1 MDIKTNLYLCPIYT
15 TYANV
20 EYYEKQIIEGLKE
33 GKDKAF
39 RDLYDIYYHRLFCIA
54 RQYLQDEF
62 IAETIVS
69 DVFFHLW
76 ESRKSLIIQI
86 SLNAYLIRSVRNYS
100 INYLQKNYVEKEV
113 SLNNMDITSPLLFL
127 SDDYPL
133 GRLMEQELAQ
143 KLHEEINAL
152 PEESRR
158 VFILSRIEEL
168 KHEEIAARLGISV
181 NTVKYHIKQALSIL
195 RERMKDYLISVLI
208 CFPHFF

>member
-1 MDIKTNLYLCPIYT
+1 M
-15 TYANV
+15 
-20 EYYEKQIIEGLKE
+20 EYYEEQIVEGVKA

-39 RDLYDIYYHRLFCIA
+39 RELYDVYYRRLFCIA

-76 ESRKSLIIQI
+76 ENRKSLHIQT

-113 SLNNMDITSPLLFL
+113 SLNNIDITSPLLFL

-133 GRLMEQELAQ
+133 GRLIEKELAQ
-143 KLHEEINAL
+143 KIHEEINAL
-152 PEESRR
+152 PEETRR
-158 VFILSRIEEL
+158 VFVLSRIEEL
-168 KHEEIAARLGISV
+168 KHEEIATKLNISI

-195 RERMKDYLISVLI
+195 RERLKDYLISIILF
-208 CFPHFF
+208 FPHFF

>member
-1 MDIKTNLYLCPIYT
+1 M
-15 TYANV
+15 
-20 EYYEKQIIEGLKE
+20 EYYEEQIVEGVKA

-39 RDLYDIYYHRLFCIA
+39 RELYDVYYRRLFCIA

-76 ESRKSLIIQI
+76 ENRKSLLIQT

-113 SLNNMDITSPLLFL
+113 SLNNIDITSPLLFL

-133 GRLMEQELAQ
+133 GRLMEKELAQ
-143 KLHEEINAL
+143 KIHKEINAL
-152 PEESRR
+152 PEETRR
-158 VFILSRIEEL
+158 VFILSQIEEL
-168 KHEEIAARLGISV
+168 KHEEIATKLNISV

-195 RERMKDYLISVLI
+195 RERLKDCLISI
-208 CFPHFF
+208 IIYFPHFF

>member
-1 MDIKTNLYLCPIYT
+1 M
-15 TYANV
+15 
-20 EYYEKQIIEGLKE
+20 EYYEEQIVEGVKA

-39 RDLYDIYYHRLFCIA
+39 RELYDVYYRRLFCIA

-76 ESRKSLIIQI
+76 ESRKSLLIQT

-113 SLNNMDITSPLLFL
+113 SLNNIDITSPLLFL

-133 GRLMEQELAQ
+133 GRLMEKELAQ
-143 KLHEEINAL
+143 KIHEEINAL
-152 PEESRR
+152 PEETRR

-168 KHEEIAARLGISV
+168 KHEEIATKLNISV

-195 RERMKDYLISVLI
+195 RERLKDYLISI
-208 CFPHFF
+208 IIFSPHFF

>member
-1 MDIKTNLYLCPIYT
+1 M
-15 TYANV
+15 
-20 EYYEKQIIEGLKE
+20 EYYEEQIVEGVKA

-39 RDLYDIYYHRLFCIA
+39 RELYDVYYRRLFCIA

-76 ESRKSLIIQI
+76 ESRKSLLIQT

-113 SLNNMDITSPLLFL
+113 SLNNIDITSPLLFL

-133 GRLMEQELAQ
+133 GRLMEKELAQ
-143 KLHEEINAL
+143 KIHEEINAL
-152 PEESRR
+152 PEETRR

-168 KHEEIAARLGISV
+168 KHEEIATKLNISV

-195 RERMKDYLISVLI
+195 RERLKDYLISI
-208 CFPHFF
+208 IIFFPHFF

>member
-1 MDIKTNLYLCPIYT
+1 M
-15 TYANV
+15 
-20 EYYEKQIIEGLKE
+20 EYYEEQIVEGVKA

-39 RDLYDIYYHRLFCIA
+39 RELYDVYYRRLFCIA

-76 ESRKSLIIQI
+76 ESRKSLLIQT

-113 SLNNMDITSPLLFL
+113 SLNNIDITSPLLFL

-133 GRLMEQELAQ
+133 GRLMEKELAQ
-143 KLHEEINAL
+143 KIHEEINAL
-152 PEESRR
+152 PEETRR

-168 KHEEIAARLGISV
+168 KHEEIATKLNISV

-195 RERMKDYLISVLI
+195 RERLKDYLISIILF
-208 CFPHFF
+208 FPHFF

>member
-1 MDIKTNLYLCPIYT
+1 M
-15 TYANV
+15 
-20 EYYEKQIIEGLKE
+20 EYYEEQIVEGVKA

-39 RDLYDIYYHRLFCIA
+39 RELYDVYYRRLFCIA

-76 ESRKSLIIQI
+76 ESRKSLLIQT

-113 SLNNMDITSPLLFL
+113 SLNNIDITSPLLFL

-133 GRLMEQELAQ
+133 GHLMEKELAQ
-143 KLHEEINAL
+143 KIHEEINAL
-152 PEESRR
+152 PEETRR

-168 KHEEIAARLGISV
+168 KHEEIATKLNISV

-195 RERMKDYLISVLI
+195 RERLKDYLISI
-208 CFPHFF
+208 IIFFPHFF

>member
-1 MDIKTNLYLCPIYT
+1 M
-15 TYANV
+15 
-20 EYYEKQIIEGLKE
+20 EYYEEQIVEGVKA

-39 RDLYDIYYHRLFCIA
+39 RELYDVYYRRLFCIA

-76 ESRKSLIIQI
+76 ESRKSLLIQT

-113 SLNNMDITSPLLFL
+113 SLNNIDITSPLLFL

-133 GRLMEQELAQ
+133 GRLMEKELAQ
-143 KLHEEINAL
+143 KIHEEINAL
-152 PEESRR
+152 PEETRR
-158 VFILSRIEEL
+158 VF
-168 KHEEIAARLGISV
+168 
-181 NTVKYHIKQALSIL
+181 T
-195 RERMKDYLISVLI
+195 
-208 CFPHFF
+208 

>member
-1 MDIKTNLYLCPIYT
+1 M
-15 TYANV
+15 
-20 EYYEKQIIEGLKE
+20 EYYEEQIVEGVKA

-39 RDLYDIYYHRLFCIA
+39 RELYDVYYRRLFCIA

-76 ESRKSLIIQI
+76 ESRKSLLIQT

-113 SLNNMDITSPLLFL
+113 SLNNIDITSPLLFL

-133 GRLMEQELAQ
+133 GRLMEKELAQ
-143 KLHEEINAL
+143 KIHEEINAL
-152 PEESRR
+152 PEETRR

-168 KHEEIAARLGISV
+168 KHEEIATKLNISV
-181 NTVKYHIKQALSIL
+181 NTVKYHIKQALSVL
-195 RERMKDYLISVLI
+195 RERLKDYLISI
-208 CFPHFF
+208 IIFFPHFF